1 MLSLML
7 MPPSFA
13 CLTAVALLTLAG
25 ALALTGHAEEKPL
38 PPVVALPTVAKEVSA
53 AEAAP
58 LVQAQSVSLLDIR
71 TAAEVK
77 EQGRIPGSKHLDF
90 FREDFNTV
98 LKEQVKLDPTKPC
111 LVYCA
116 LGGRARHVAQR
127 LADLGFKQVLVLK
140 DGYNAWKKSGLPVE
154 ILK

>member
-7 MPPSFA
+7 THTRFA
-13 CLTAVALLTLAG
+13 RLMSAVLLAG
-25 ALALTGHAEEKPL
+25 ALPIPGNAEDKTF
-38 PPVVALPTVAKEVSA
+38 PPVVSLPGVAKEVTA

-58 LVQAQSVSLLDIR
+58 LVQAQDVSILDIR

-90 FREDFNTV
+90 FRDDFGQV
-98 LKEQVKLDPTKPC
+98 LKEQVKLDPAKPC

-116 LGGRARHVAQR
+116 LGGRARHAAQR
-127 LADLGFKQVLVLK
+127 LADLGFKEVLVLK
-140 DGYNAWKKSGLPVE
+140 DGYNAWKKAGLPVE
-154 ILK
+154 MLK